1 MNLKELIGKK
11 KKVKIIGI
19 TNSKQY
25 FVSEDLS
32 SNQKIYIE
40 DTGDFKLEELI
51 GKEEE
56 CLIIDTIQDK
66 LIGFL
71 ISDRKFENDMK
82 KIEQKLIENGDIKN
96 VKDIYLMERLKI
108 KGKVLGLYMVDIE
121 EEGKYYLGTTEI
133 GTYIKK
139 IKENNII
146 FKSKKLEDEIGKQIR
161 DVVMSIDLAKKEI
174 SIKEEQQKE
183 INRLVE
189 ILAIE
194 DGYEITKVA
203 TIDLEQKVQEIEE
216 REEKESR
223 DNEQR
228 IKNTLNIPKIKRQ
241 STVKDVNIKQELEMN
256 DKVTD
261 MKTLGQLL
269 EQNGKMPEIEG
280 KEFIQ
285 MGVIESD
292 QRDNLINS
300 QGKRAKVNTTRYSFV
315 AIAKDGT
322 VVPLDLSQDH
332 QEGNNP
338 RETNYQVNQKGE
350 VSKDDVL
357 SRFNI
362 GKGTFSVKNGSYGE
376 IKVYHSPRKTIG
388 GKGGEGNHSL
398 DRELETNNVWSMK
411 KEERDLAGE
420 YKTGYR
426 SVEKSYQEAKEHED
440 ESGDI
445 LPNDKLKT
453 KDIDGDKN
461 TKTHTHDNIN
471 YEELASKWGYYEQG
485 KPNAQKAEELFTE
498 KRKQYPEKEQKEIV
512 EMITEELEEEF
523 EHTRQ
528 ER

>member
-1 MNLKELIGKK
+1 MNLQELIGKK

-19 TNSKQY
+19 TNSKKY
-25 FVSEDLS
+25 FVSEDIES
-32 SNQKIYIE
+32 KQKIYIE
-40 DTGDFKLEELI
+40 DTGDFTQEELI
-51 GKEEE
+51 GAQDE
-56 CLIIDTIQDK
+56 CLIINIINNK

-82 KIEQKLIENGDIKN
+82 KIEQKLIENGEIKN

-108 KGKVLGLYMVDIE
+108 KGKVLGLYMVDMG
-121 EEGKYYLGTTEI
+121 EEGKYYLGTNEI

-139 IKENNII
+139 IRENNII

-161 DVVMSIDLAKKEI
+161 DVVMSIDLSKKEI

-183 INRLVE
+183 INRLIE
-189 ILAIE
+189 ILPLE
-194 DGYEITKVA
+194 KDYEITKVA
-203 TIDLEQKVQEIEE
+203 TIDLREKVEEIEE
-216 REEKESR
+216 REDKENT

-228 IKNTLNIPKIKRQ
+228 IKNTLNIPKIKKQ
-241 STVKDVNIKQELEMN
+241 STIKDVNIKQELEMN

-292 QRDNLINS
+292 QRDNLLNS
-300 QGKRAKVNTTRYSFV
+300 DGKRAKVNTTRYSFV

-338 RETNYQVNQKGE
+338 RETNYQVSHDGE

-388 GKGGEGNHSL
+388 GKDQEGNHSL

-426 SVEKSYQEAKEHED
+426 SVEKGYQEAKQHED

-445 LPNDKLKT
+445 LPNDEMKT
-453 KDIDGDKN
+453 KDIDGNKN
-461 TKTHTHDNIN
+461 TKTHTHDNVN
-471 YEELASKWGYYEQG
+471 YEELASKWGYYSQG
-485 KPNAQKAEELFTE
+485 KPNVEKAQELFEE

-512 EMITEELEEEF
+512 EMITDELEDEIVHNREE
-523 EHTRQ
+523 R
-528 ER
+528 

>member
-1 MNLKELIGKK
+1 MNLQELIGKK

-19 TNSKQY
+19 TKSEKY
-25 FVSEDLS
+25 FVSEDIS
-32 SNQKIYIE
+32 SMQKIYIE
-40 DTGDFKLEELI
+40 NTGDFEVEELI
-51 GKEEE
+51 GKEDE

-66 LIGFL
+66 LIGFI

-82 KIEQKLIENGDIKN
+82 KIEQKLIESGEIQN
-96 VKDIYLMERLKI
+96 VQDIYLMERLKI
-108 KGKVLGLYMVDIE
+108 KGKVLGLYMVDIG

-194 DGYEITKVA
+194 DGYAITKVA
-203 TIDLEQKVQEIEE
+203 TIDINQKIEEIKE
-216 REEKESR
+216 REEKEIR
-223 DNEQR
+223 NNEQR
-228 IKNTLNIPKIKRQ
+228 IKDALNIPKIKRQ

-256 DKVTD
+256 EKVTD

-292 QRDNLINS
+292 QRDNLVNS
-300 QGKRAKVNTTRYSFV
+300 HGERAKVNTTRYSFV

-322 VVPLDLSQDH
+322 VVPLDLTQDH

-362 GKGTFSVKNGSYGE
+362 GSGTFAVKNGSYGE

-388 GKGGEGNHSL
+388 GKDQEGNQSL

-426 SVEKSYQEAKEHED
+426 SVEKSYQEAKQHED

-445 LPNDKLKT
+445 LPNDEMKT
-453 KDIDGDKN
+453 KDIDGDMK
-461 TKTHTHDNIN
+461 TKTHAHDNVN
-471 YEELASKWGYYEQG
+471 YEELATKWGYYEQG
-485 KPNAQKAEELFTE
+485 KPNAEKAEELFTE
-498 KRKQYPEKEQKEIV
+498 KRKQYPQKEQKEIV
-512 EMITEELEEEF
+512 EMITKELEEEF